1 MALITQIPGQ
11 LGLLSQA
18 QSAINPAHY
27 QSLAQQ
33 LGGMG
38 QFAPVVAGPESQ
50 AQLLAQQLGQ
60 GGFAS
65 ASGRGAA
72 NAIGATASGG
82 GGAAGG
88 FDSGLGQISK
98 FLGKERPKNLIG
110 GGAKKF
116 TEDAAAKKGLL
127 SKFTGGGGV
136 GPGGLFG
143 AVEGEA
149 GLSALSKG
157 LLGRIAIPI
166 GGMQAA
172 NFLGHTATLGQHKG
186 NWDEGLQGALVGGTG
201 AALAG
206 GTILAPFTG
215 GLSIPAAMAIAGIG
229 GALAGGGLGLF
240 GPKNTGEK
248 AVASETRKQSKKLN
262 SFLDQFG
269 ATPEMK
275 KQLGTQFL
283 MAAST
288 AGSKKDVKAKYTEL
302 ASNPQLAD
310 MIAQDRRRG
319 AANAAVQAWMGPAL
333 KDAIGQQQFYAN
345 AQGDAFD
352 RIASQYTDPTQAA
365 TTRAYGANA
374 RSSAAERSAAMMQQL
389 ALSGQLAG
397 LGMQTSQNQ
406 DGTNANDLQSLLAA
420 QPVA

>member
-33 LGGMG
+33 LGGLG

-65 ASGRGAA
+65 ASGQGAA

-82 GGAAGG
+82 GGGAANA
-88 FDSGLGQISK
+88 L
-98 FLGKERPKNLIG
+98 G
-110 GGAKKF
+110 GGAGGWEALAKKGVSGGTKKF

-127 SKFTGGGGV
+127 SKFTGGGTLGS
-136 GPGGLFG
+136 LFG
-143 AVEGEA
+143 PVEGA
-149 GLSALSKG
+149 TGLSAVQSG
-157 LLGRIAIPI
+157 ILGRVALPI
-166 GGMQAA
+166 GGAYAA
-172 NFLGHTATLGQHKG
+172 SSLGHMATLGQHKG
-186 NWDEGLQGALVGGTG
+186 NWDEGAEGALTG
-201 AALAG
+201 M
-206 GTILAPFTG
+206 T
-215 GLSIPAAMAIAGIG
+215 G
-229 GALAGGGLGLF
+229 GALAGATLGSPFFGVGAVPGALIGGAIGGLGGLGLGLF

-269 ATPEMK
+269 ASPEMK

-406 DGTNANDLQSLLAA
+406 DGTDANDLQSLLAA

>member
-33 LGGMG
+33 LGGLG

-65 ASGRGAA
+65 ASGQGAA

-127 SKFTGGGGV
+127 SKFTGGGTLGS
-136 GPGGLFG
+136 LFG
-143 AVEGEA
+143 PVEGA
-149 GLSALSKG
+149 TGLSAVQSG
-157 LLGRIAIPI
+157 ILGRVALPI
-166 GGMQAA
+166 GGAYAA
-172 NFLGHTATLGQHKG
+172 SGLGHMATLGQHKG
-186 NWDEGLQGALVGGTG
+186 NWDEGAEGALTG
-201 AALAG
+201 M
-206 GTILAPFTG
+206 T
-215 GLSIPAAMAIAGIG
+215 G
-229 GALAGGGLGLF
+229 GALAGATLGSPFFGIGAVPGALIGGAIGGLGGLGLGLF

-269 ATPEMK
+269 ASPEMK

-406 DGTNANDLQSLLAA
+406 DGTDANDLQSLLAA